1 MTSENDERIS
11 QLTESELEAV
21 IQESVRQRQS
31 DFLESLEGQ
40 QKGLKALEE
49 AQQLLE
55 DQLEDANKEIDRL
68 RRELDKAVV
77 ESEEADY
84 LRREAENARKQLEQT
99 LYKIQEGVEE
109 TRIVDLRDQRMR
121 RRKSALGIDDITRG
135 PFIKGL
141 SYGFLGGAGVLL
153 LILEILSLVSGRG
166 ELFSLLF

>member
-1 MTSENDERIS
+1 MSSDNDERIS

-21 IQESVRQRQS
+21 IQESVRQKHS

-49 AQQLLE
+49 AQQILE
-55 DQLEDANKEIDRL
+55 DQLEDANTEIDRL

-77 ESEEADY
+77 EAEEADY

-99 LYKIQEGVEE
+99 LYRIQEGVEE
-109 TRIVDLRDQRMR
+109 TRVTDLRDQRMR
-121 RRKSALGIDDITRG
+121 RRKSALGIDDITRR

-141 SYGFLGGAGVLL
+141 LFGILGGAGALL
-153 LILEILSLVSGRG
+153 LILEILSLTSGRG